1 MQGIN
6 IISSASSLHFQ
17 CQAFHIFFF
26 HVLGA
31 LSKWIMWYS
40 NALHLEE
47 KSINKHNSA
56 LSLLKFFLAFAFSVI
71 YFIHL
76 FFLLLMI
83 LTIHNVVTEIF
94 VQKGKLYHNHIQA
107 AQETGHKQRC
117 IFFKTTLPWTLC
129 YFICLSFTVLEVP
142 RGRACQNT
150 LWEPQV
156 AVLCSPTQ
164 E

>member
-1 MQGIN
+1 MQEIN
-6 IISSASSLHFQ
+6 ITYSTSSLHFQ
-17 CQAFHIFFF
+17 CKAFHIFFF

-31 LSKWIMWYS
+31 ISKWIKWYS

-47 KSINKHNSA
+47 KSINKQNSA

-76 FFLLLMI
+76 FSLLLMT

-107 AQETGHKQRC
+107 EQETGHKQRRN
-117 IFFKTTLPWTLC
+117 FFKTTLPWTLY
-129 YFICLSFTVLEVP
+129 YFIRSSFTVLEVP
-142 RGRACQNT
+142 RGHACQNT

-156 AVLCSPTQ
+156 AILCSPTQ